1 MSSAAD
7 APTVSATQI
16 AVADS
21 ARTNKLI
28 VSSLFDG
35 HERRLKPLFSVPSV
49 YLDIIPIF
57 PCQTTKRILSEIYMD
72 VR

>member
-21 ARTNKLI
+21 ARINKLI
-28 VSSLFDG
+28 VSSLFAG
-35 HERRLKPLFSVPSV
+35 AR
-49 YLDIIPIF
+49 
-57 PCQTTKRILSEIYMD
+57 TAA
-72 VR
+72 